1 MAHPVL
7 TALELGQDILFS
19 AARQAGKPDSRK
31 IHISEANGRIV
42 AEDVISSYDLPP
54 GPTSAVDGFAISA
67 KRHADNP
74 DIKFR
79 IIGTAIIGV
88 GILYWQQVIMIMFY
102 FHLFLHPL
110 GKE

>member
-7 TALELGQDILFS
+7 TALETGQDILFS

-31 IHISEANGRIV
+31 IHISEANGRII

-74 DIKFR
+74 A
-79 IIGTAIIGV
+79 GAV
-88 GILYWQQVIMIMFY
+88 CW
-102 FHLFLHPL
+102 HH
-110 GKE
+110 